1 MSKINLRSNA
11 KEKSGEYYFIRSFE
25 IMPSYLPFISTWT
38 IAHNSIKSFPDVSQA
53 VLLKS
58 MKQNSELGYISFSKW
73 ASKEAFKKLN
83 LDNPVLKNHN
93 LTDLKGRASVNSN
106 LYRLVSETGSWGK
119 IRLNEMIYFAMFDNK
134 NSIAKD
140 LKSNWDEICSMLEGK
155 LKYACLFKSVFKNS
169 RFGYVGL
176 MLPKKNGNNVYE
188 NIRIS
193 DYYGKNTGKY
203 QMYSTLYKVVKK
215 IKQ

>member
-1 MSKINLRSNA
+1 
-11 KEKSGEYYFIRSFE
+11 
-25 IMPSYLPFISTWT
+25 
-38 IAHNSIKSFPDVSQA
+38 
-53 VLLKS
+53 